1 MKLIELLNEY
11 SVGDFVQYKDNYN
24 KIKKG
29 KIEKIDNNNAN
40 IKVIS
45 NNTLTF
51 VVDIV
56 PVKSINKKVSVKN
69 INEEIKNI
77 LKEEQV
83 YFNTYSDAL
92 NNVRKNVEKK
102 YDIDE
107 DDWFNQ
113 LSVGGKPSVGK
124 TKKGIG
130 IDIFDKNTGKAPG
143 KKKLHVQVYAM
154 ENGKYELNWYIS

>member
-77 LKEEQV
+77 LKE
-83 YFNTYSDAL
+83 
-92 NNVRKNVEKK
+92 
-102 YDIDE
+102 
-107 DDWFNQ
+107 
-113 LSVGGKPSVGK
+113 
-124 TKKGIG
+124 
-130 IDIFDKNTGKAPG
+130 
-143 KKKLHVQVYAM
+143 
-154 ENGKYELNWYIS
+154 